1 MRQHARVTD
10 QLDAAT
16 GLTPRAVALLA
27 VVARTGITQPSYHR
41 PFVTY
46 WSLLYTAPVVLLGI
60 VATQWY
66 FIFDS
71 CKRDTFELRAGRP
84 FFDKVKF
91 REEVANKYVG
101 YQVCD
106 RLWTA
111 SSGLRLSSPHL
122 ASAHLTSPQLTSAR
136 LTTPPLAYISPHLAS
151 PRHLDHGPQVSS
163 MTVSFLLITFLY
175 LLLFVAFLPLVV
187 ASAGNEQATEA
198 LRGGGR
204 YVVGLLPGLLIP
216 MVLSLGFQLVMNR
229 LVFFQN
235 SSGKGFKATGNTWLR
250 FRFLCTPL
258 LAPSPPQ
265 T

>member
-1 MRQHARVTD
+1 
-10 QLDAAT
+10 
-16 GLTPRAVALLA
+16 
-27 VVARTGITQPSYHR
+27 
-41 PFVTY
+41 
-46 WSLLYTAPVVLLGI
+46 
-60 VATQWY
+60 
-66 FIFDS
+66 
-71 CKRDTFELRAGRP
+71 
-84 FFDKVKF
+84 
-91 REEVANKYVG
+91 
-101 YQVCD
+101 
-106 RLWTA
+106 
-111 SSGLRLSSPHL
+111 
-122 ASAHLTSPQLTSAR
+122 
-136 LTTPPLAYISPHLAS
+136 
-151 PRHLDHGPQVSS
+151 

-258 LAPSPPQ
+258 PAPTDMAPGRVPCLTGARGARQ
-265 T
+265 TRCSTTISSTPTHCSAWR